1 MEKHSVKESRTFITI
16 IAADEGGGMEINMKN
31 KTKYIINGICNAV
44 LLAGLIIL
52 AIGAYFLLIKA
63 GIPYQ
68 NPTAELEVQYA
79 VNYGIGNIL
88 SKLGMLLALSGGAV
102 RLIIWLICRKNNNV
116 EK

>member
-1 MEKHSVKESRTFITI
+1 
-16 IAADEGGGMEINMKN
+16 MKN
-31 KTKYIINGICNAV
+31 KTKYIINEICNAV

-68 NPTAELEVQYA
+68 NPTAELEVQYI

-88 SKLGMLLALSGGAV
+88 SKLGMLLALSGGTV
-102 RLIIWLICRKNNNV
+102 RLISWLICRKDRNA
-116 EK
+116 ER